1 VCVLLYI
8 CIDIFFVLFLFGWK
22 EISGLRQV
30 TCVLCVQI
38 CLLTLTKQW
47 WWYALWYEQIV
58 SCLFLLQLGGQR
70 GDLRRPVVDLD
81 GTELPVFYRSLRGRA
96 APDILL
102 IHCGGNDLG
111 VVSSVQL
118 VNTMKEDLLQH
129 KLRHPGMKIM
139 FSAVTQRC
147 RWKAGA
153 NPVKIDKARKFVN
166 SVMATFVR
174 SLNSAMIEHPC
185 IRHDSPGLF
194 LKDGVH
200 FTPRGNDMFL
210 STLANCLKGHIQM
223 Q

>member
-1 VCVLLYI
+1 MWIIGDSYVRRGAQRAAQTIGSNLSLPGVRVCW
-8 CIDIFFVLFLFGWK
+8 FGWG
-22 EISGLRQV
+22 GLRWKG
-30 TCVLCVQI
+30 
-38 CLLTLTKQW
+38 LLPFF
-47 WWYALWYEQIV
+47 
-58 SCLFLLQLGGQR
+58 SH
-70 GDLRRPVVDLD
+70 
-81 GTELPVFYRSLRGRA
+81 SLRGRA
-96 APDILL
+96 APDVLI

-111 VVSSVQL
+111 EVSGVQL
-118 VNTMKEDLLQH
+118 VNAMKDDLDQL

-153 NPVKIDKARKFVN
+153 NPAKLDKSRKFIN

-174 SLNSAMIEHPC
+174 SLNGAMIEHPH

-210 STLANCLKGHIQM
+210 ITVANCLKDHIQM